1 MLEWSIPEAEDE
13 DWINSCIAV
22 SGTMASDA
30 SFANIYLLRNKYST
44 KISRYKDFIIRKYS
58 GKGARCGY
66 TFPLGKGDVAKA
78 LAEIEKDAKECGER
92 LQFAF
97 VTEEQKEVLE
107 NAMPARFC
115 YSSDAGD
122 SDYIYLRSELAS
134 LSGKAFHKKKN
145 HFSKFVRTYPDYKYY
160 EIGACNIYDAQKV
173 ADAWYYEHLQDEDA
187 SQLAEYKAIK
197 EALEN
202 FEELGLIGGIIYV
215 NDSPCAMTIASKINE
230 NTVDVHFEKAVGEYA
245 LNGGYAAINKLF
257 SEKLDGVTWLN
268 REEDIGIE
276 GLRKAKLSYRPKI
289 MLKNTVQLKNK
300 AFKRSKIVKIIRTQA
315 EGRILCYQKF

>member
-1 MLEWSIPEAEDE
+1 MLEWSIPESEDE

-66 TFPLGKGDVAKA
+66 TFPLGKGDVTKA

-289 MLKNTVQLKNK
+289 MLKKYSAVEK
-300 AFKRSKIVKIIRTQA
+300 
-315 EGRILCYQKF
+315 

>member
-1 MLEWSIPEAEDE
+1 MLEWFIPEAEDE

-245 LNGGYAAINKLF
+245 LNGGYAAVNKLF

-289 MLKNTVQLKNK
+289 MLKKYSAVEK
-300 AFKRSKIVKIIRTQA
+300 
-315 EGRILCYQKF
+315 

>member
-78 LAEIEKDAKECGER
+78 FAEIEKDAKECGER

-173 ADAWYYEHLQDEDA
+173 ADAWYYEHLHDEDA

-257 SEKLDGVTWLN
+257 SEKLDVVTWLN

-289 MLKNTVQLKNK
+289 MLKKYSAVEK
-300 AFKRSKIVKIIRTQA
+300 
-315 EGRILCYQKF
+315 

>member
-78 LAEIEKDAKECGER
+78 LAEIEKDAKEGGER

-197 EALEN
+197 EALDN

-289 MLKNTVQLKNK
+289 MLKKYSAVEK
-300 AFKRSKIVKIIRTQA
+300 
-315 EGRILCYQKF
+315 

>member
-66 TFPLGKGDVAKA
+66 TFPLGKGDVANA
-78 LAEIEKDAKECGER
+78 HAEIEKDAKECGER

-173 ADAWYYEHLQDEDA
+173 ADAWYYEHLHDEDA

-289 MLKNTVQLKNK
+289 MLKKYSAVEK
-300 AFKRSKIVKIIRTQA
+300 
-315 EGRILCYQKF
+315 

>member
-173 ADAWYYEHLQDEDA
+173 ADAWYYEHLHDEDA

-230 NTVDVHFEKAVGEYA
+230 NTVDVHFEKADGEYA

-289 MLKNTVQLKNK
+289 MLKKYSAVEK
-300 AFKRSKIVKIIRTQA
+300 
-315 EGRILCYQKF
+315 

>member
-1 MLEWSIPEAEDE
+1 MGA
-13 DWINSCIAV
+13 
-22 SGTMASDA
+22 
-30 SFANIYLLRNKYST
+30 
-44 KISRYKDFIIRKYS
+44 IRKYS

-289 MLKNTVQLKNK
+289 MLKKYSAVEK
-300 AFKRSKIVKIIRTQA
+300 
-315 EGRILCYQKF
+315 

>member
-160 EIGACNIYDAQKV
+160 ENCACNIYDAQKV

-289 MLKNTVQLKNK
+289 MLKKYSAVEK
-300 AFKRSKIVKIIRTQA
+300 
-315 EGRILCYQKF
+315 

>member
-44 KISRYKDFIIRKYS
+44 KISRYKDFIIRKYF

-289 MLKNTVQLKNK
+289 MLKKYSAVEK
-300 AFKRSKIVKIIRTQA
+300 
-315 EGRILCYQKF
+315 

>member
-97 VTEEQKEVLE
+97 ITEEQKEVLE

-268 REEDIGIE
+268 REDDIGIE

-289 MLKNTVQLKNK
+289 MLK
-300 AFKRSKIVKIIRTQA
+300 
-315 EGRILCYQKF
+315 

>member
-202 FEELGLIGGIIYV
+202 FEEFGLIGGIIYV

-289 MLKNTVQLKNK
+289 MLKKYSAVEK
-300 AFKRSKIVKIIRTQA
+300 
-315 EGRILCYQKF
+315 

>member
-22 SGTMASDA
+22 TGTMASDA

-257 SEKLDGVTWLN
+257 SEKLGGVTWLN

-289 MLKNTVQLKNK
+289 MLKKYSAVEK
-300 AFKRSKIVKIIRTQA
+300 
-315 EGRILCYQKF
+315 

>member
-245 LNGGYAAINKLF
+245 LNGGYAAINKFF

-289 MLKNTVQLKNK
+289 MLKKYSAVEK
-300 AFKRSKIVKIIRTQA
+300 
-315 EGRILCYQKF
+315 

>member
-197 EALEN
+197 EALDN

-289 MLKNTVQLKNK
+289 MLKKYSAVEK
-300 AFKRSKIVKIIRTQA
+300 
-315 EGRILCYQKF
+315 

>member
-44 KISRYKDFIIRKYS
+44 KISRYRDFIIRKYS

-289 MLKNTVQLKNK
+289 MLKKYSAVEK
-300 AFKRSKIVKIIRTQA
+300 
-315 EGRILCYQKF
+315 

>member
-107 NAMPARFC
+107 NSMPARFC

-197 EALEN
+197 EALDN

-289 MLKNTVQLKNK
+289 MLKKYSAVEK
-300 AFKRSKIVKIIRTQA
+300 
-315 EGRILCYQKF
+315 

>member
-30 SFANIYLLRNKYST
+30 SFANIYLLRNKYCT

-289 MLKNTVQLKNK
+289 MLKKYSAVEK
-300 AFKRSKIVKIIRTQA
+300 
-315 EGRILCYQKF
+315 

>member
-107 NAMPARFC
+107 NAIPARFC

-197 EALEN
+197 EALDN

-289 MLKNTVQLKNK
+289 MLKKYSAVEK
-300 AFKRSKIVKIIRTQA
+300 
-315 EGRILCYQKF
+315 

>member
-268 REEDIGIE
+268 REEDIGVE

-289 MLKNTVQLKNK
+289 MLKKYSAVEK
-300 AFKRSKIVKIIRTQA
+300 
-315 EGRILCYQKF
+315 

>member
-197 EALEN
+197 EALDN

-276 GLRKAKLSYRPKI
+276 GLRKAKLSNRPKI
-289 MLKNTVQLKNK
+289 MLKKYSAVEK
-300 AFKRSKIVKIIRTQA
+300 
-315 EGRILCYQKF
+315 

>member
-13 DWINSCIAV
+13 DCINSCIAV

-173 ADAWYYEHLQDEDA
+173 ADAWYYEHLHDEDA

-289 MLKNTVQLKNK
+289 MLKKYSAVEK
-300 AFKRSKIVKIIRTQA
+300 
-315 EGRILCYQKF
+315 

>member
-66 TFPLGKGDVAKA
+66 TFPLGKGDIAKA

-107 NAMPARFC
+107 NVMPARFC

-289 MLKNTVQLKNK
+289 MLKKYSAVEK
-300 AFKRSKIVKIIRTQA
+300 
-315 EGRILCYQKF
+315 

>member
-13 DWINSCIAV
+13 YWINSCIAV

-197 EALEN
+197 EALDN

-289 MLKNTVQLKNK
+289 MLKKYSAVEK
-300 AFKRSKIVKIIRTQA
+300 
-315 EGRILCYQKF
+315 

>member
-197 EALEN
+197 EALDN

-257 SEKLDGVTWLN
+257 SKKLDGVTWLN

-289 MLKNTVQLKNK
+289 MLKKYSAVEK
-300 AFKRSKIVKIIRTQA
+300 
-315 EGRILCYQKF
+315 

>member
-22 SGTMASDA
+22 SGTIASDA

-197 EALEN
+197 EALDN

-289 MLKNTVQLKNK
+289 MLKKYSAVEK
-300 AFKRSKIVKIIRTQA
+300 
-315 EGRILCYQKF
+315 

>member
-107 NAMPARFC
+107 NTMPARFC

-289 MLKNTVQLKNK
+289 MLKKYSAVEK
-300 AFKRSKIVKIIRTQA
+300 
-315 EGRILCYQKF
+315 

>member
-230 NTVDVHFEKAVGEYA
+230 NTVDVHFEKAVGEYS

-289 MLKNTVQLKNK
+289 MLKKYSAVEK
-300 AFKRSKIVKIIRTQA
+300 
-315 EGRILCYQKF
+315 

>member
-122 SDYIYLRSELAS
+122 SDYIYLRRELAS

-197 EALEN
+197 EALDN

-289 MLKNTVQLKNK
+289 MLKKYSAVEK
-300 AFKRSKIVKIIRTQA
+300 
-315 EGRILCYQKF
+315 

>member
-1 MLEWSIPEAEDE
+1 MLEWSIPEAKDE

-289 MLKNTVQLKNK
+289 MLKKYSAVEK
-300 AFKRSKIVKIIRTQA
+300 
-315 EGRILCYQKF
+315 

>member
-107 NAMPARFC
+107 NAMPERFC

-197 EALEN
+197 EALDN

-289 MLKNTVQLKNK
+289 MLKKYSAVEK
-300 AFKRSKIVKIIRTQA
+300 
-315 EGRILCYQKF
+315 

>member
-97 VTEEQKEVLE
+97 ITEEQKEVLE

-173 ADAWYYEHLQDEDA
+173 ADAWNYEHLQDEDA

-289 MLKNTVQLKNK
+289 MLKKYSAVEK
-300 AFKRSKIVKIIRTQA
+300 
-315 EGRILCYQKF
+315 

>member
-66 TFPLGKGDVAKA
+66 TFPLGKGDVAKV

-107 NAMPARFC
+107 NAMPAHFC

-289 MLKNTVQLKNK
+289 MLKKYSAVEK
-300 AFKRSKIVKIIRTQA
+300 
-315 EGRILCYQKF
+315 

>member
-187 SQLAEYKAIK
+187 SQLAEYKAIR

-289 MLKNTVQLKNK
+289 MLKKYSAVEK
-300 AFKRSKIVKIIRTQA
+300 
-315 EGRILCYQKF
+315 

>member
-197 EALEN
+197 EALDN

-289 MLKNTVQLKNK
+289 ILKKYSAVEK
-300 AFKRSKIVKIIRTQA
+300 
-315 EGRILCYQKF
+315 

>member
-78 LAEIEKDAKECGER
+78 LAEIEKDAQECGER

-173 ADAWYYEHLQDEDA
+173 ADAWYYEHLHDEDA

-289 MLKNTVQLKNK
+289 MLKKYSAVEK
-300 AFKRSKIVKIIRTQA
+300 
-315 EGRILCYQKF
+315 

>member
-1 MLEWSIPEAEDE
+1 MLEWSISEAEDE

-173 ADAWYYEHLQDEDA
+173 ADAWYYEHLHDEDA

-289 MLKNTVQLKNK
+289 MLKKYSAVEK
-300 AFKRSKIVKIIRTQA
+300 
-315 EGRILCYQKF
+315 

>member
-66 TFPLGKGDVAKA
+66 TFPLGKGDIAKA
-78 LAEIEKDAKECGER
+78 LAEIEKDAKECGEC

-97 VTEEQKEVLE
+97 ITEEQKEVLE

-268 REEDIGIE
+268 REEDIGSE

-289 MLKNTVQLKNK
+289 MRKKYSAV
-300 AFKRSKIVKIIRTQA
+300 
-315 EGRILCYQKF
+315 